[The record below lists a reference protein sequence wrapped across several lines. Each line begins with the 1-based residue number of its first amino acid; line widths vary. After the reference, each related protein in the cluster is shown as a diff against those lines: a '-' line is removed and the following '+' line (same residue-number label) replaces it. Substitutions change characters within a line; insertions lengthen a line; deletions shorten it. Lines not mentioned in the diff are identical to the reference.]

1 VRAQQGKGKPVHFMP
16 FADFGIAPMG
26 QGIIAHERTIAA
38 KPEVLRRFVR
48 ASARALYEVAKSESF
63 EEAVNV
69 GMRLS
74 GARDERRD
82 SVKLQ
87 WVETVPRLRT
97 KNSAGHPYG
106 WMSEKDW
113 EASADIL
120 VRTGQLDKPIPA
132 KNLYTNDFVPAK

>member
-1 VRAQQGKGKPVHFMP
+1 
-16 FADFGIAPMG
+16 MG
-26 QGIIAHERTIAA
+26 QGILAHERTIAA

-48 ASARALYEVAKSESF
+48 ASARALADVAKSENL

-74 GARDERRD
+74 GARDERRE

-87 WVETVPRLRT
+87 WLETVPRLRT
-97 KNSAGHPYG
+97 KNTEGRPYG

-113 EASADIL
+113 AVSIDIL
-120 VRTGQLDKPIPA
+120 LKTGQLEKPIPA
-132 KNLYTNDFVPAK
+132 TSLYTNDFVPTN